1 MPIAK
6 LSVDLEARLANL
18 QAGLDKAGLLAEQS
32 ADRMNGAF
40 KTLQTTIKGAFAGL
54 GLRELIQFF
63 NATVDGVDKL
73 NDLAD
78 ATGAS
83 IENLSA
89 LEDIAVRTGTS
100 VDTMGDAIVKMNK
113 SLADAK
119 PGSDQAAVID
129 ALGLSVQELK
139 ALDPVE
145 AFQKLAIA
153 MQGFANDGNKARAA
167 QELFGRSLREVAPLL
182 KDVAEAGALVGTVTK
197 QQAEEA
203 ERFNKELFALEK
215 SATDA
220 GRALI
225 GPLLSAL
232 NETIAKFREGAKEGK
247 SFYRTLFEEQLRL
260 LGLGGALPSGGG
272 ATGSWQDEAPKP
284 SLPAILGT
292 PKPAKPPAGARR
304 ATADRGLAEIFDP
317 AERFRN
323 SERAAQAAVDE
334 ALRTSQLTEVERER
348 AASLKLVAQEQERL
362 NDLLADAP
370 SAQLEQTRRDME
382 LLAAAFESGRINA
395 EQFAEAANAR
405 LGNIAEAAKTAADE
419 WSIFADQGARN
430 IQDALGNTLEATLA
444 GNFDSIGDMWKNLL
458 IRMASEAAAAQ
469 IAKELFGD
477 FGGKGGG
484 SLGGSIGSLLALLPK
499 FDAGTPFVP
508 RDMIAM
514 VHRGE
519 RIVPAAE
526 NARSGRGGGASI
538 TYAPV
543 IQIDSRTDQAQV
555 AQLVSAG
562 VQQGQRQLLAH
573 LKASGV
579 TA

>member
-1 MPIAK
+1 MAIAK
-6 LSVDLEARLANL
+6 LSIDLEARLANL

-83 IENLSA
+83 VENLSA
-89 LEDIAVRTGTS
+89 LEDIAVRTGTG
-100 VDTMGDAIVKMNK
+100 VDTMGDALVKMNK
-113 SLADAK
+113 ALADAK
-119 PGSDQAAVID
+119 PGSDQAAAFD
-129 ALGLSVQELK
+129 ALGLSIKDLK

-145 AFQKLAIA
+145 AFQKIA
-153 MQGFANDGNKARAA
+153 VALQGFANDANKARLV

-182 KDVAEAGALVGTVTK
+182 KDAAEAGKLVGTVTK
-197 QQAEEA
+197 EQADEA
-203 ERFNKELFALEK
+203 ERFNKELFALQK
-215 SATDA
+215 NIVDA
-220 GRALI
+220 ARALTGPLISAINETTGAFRSSREEGKSWWSFVTGRFNQSNGVAPSAAAPRVTDLTAGI
-225 GPLLSAL
+225 GGREFNRPLLSLPA
-232 NETIAKFREGAKEGK
+232 TVD
-247 SFYRTLFEEQLRL
+247 
-260 LGLGGALPSGGG
+260 GGASN
-272 ATGSWQDEAPKP
+272 K
-284 SLPAILGT
+284 
-292 PKPAKPPAGARR
+292 
-304 ATADRGLAEIFDP
+304 
-317 AERFRN
+317 
-323 SERAAQAAVDE
+323 AAQAAAKAAEERRRLAEFSARQIVDIE
-334 ALRTSQLTEVERER
+334 AQ
-348 AASLKLVAQEQERL
+348 AAQ
-362 NDLLADAP
+362 DTADAWKFWERQ
-370 SAQLEQTRRDME
+370 QLDDAKER
-382 LLAAAFESGRINA
+382 
-395 EQFAEAANAR
+395 
-405 LGNIAEAAKTAADE
+405 AEAAKEQWRQVFEFIDQQQEDEIAQGQQILDVAQKTADG
-419 WSIFADQGARN
+419 WSVFADQAARN
-430 IQDALGNTLEATLA
+430 IQDAIGNTLEATLS
-444 GNFDSIGDMWKNLL
+444 GSFDSIGQMWKSLL
-458 IRMASEAAAAQ
+458 LRMASEAAAAR

-477 FGGKGGG
+477 FGTGGG
-484 SLGGSIGSLLALLPK
+484 IGGSIGSLLALLPK

>member
-1 MPIAK
+1 MAIAK
-6 LSVDLEARLANL
+6 LSIDLEARLASL

-40 KTLQTTIKGAFAGL
+40 KTLQTTIKGAFVGL

-83 IENLSA
+83 VENLSA
-89 LEDIAVRTGTS
+89 LEDIAVRTGTG
-100 VDTMGDAIVKMNK
+100 VDTMGDALVKMNK
-113 SLADAK
+113 ALADAK
-119 PGSDQAAVID
+119 PGSDQAAAFD
-129 ALGLSVQELK
+129 ALGLSIKDLK

-145 AFQKLAIA
+145 AFQKIA
-153 MQGFANDGNKARAA
+153 VALQGFANDANKARLV

-182 KDVAEAGALVGTVTK
+182 KDAAEAGKLVGSVTK
-197 QQAEEA
+197 EQHEEF
-203 ERFNKELFALEK
+203 EKFNKEVFELQK
-215 SATDA
+215 NVIDA
-220 GRALI
+220 SRALA
-225 GPLLSAL
+225 GPLVSAML
-232 NETIAKFREGAKEGK
+232 EVIAVFREGKKQGK
-247 SFYRTLFEEQLRL
+247 GYLETAWLGTRL
-260 LGLGGALPSGGG
+260 LTGQDGGG